1 MADPPA
7 FESPVVTIGRA
18 AGAGSITLTDESATT
33 KASVRAA
40 DGTPAASALG
50 LTFGCAEARGD
61 VLVARTRP
69 DEWMVF
75 GTSQA
80 VAAHL
85 GGLDLSGYAST
96 VDITHSRLMF
106 RITGLAAAKAMAKVC
121 SIDFSDPMMPS
132 GACVGASVAKVGC
145 DIIRH
150 DIDDVPSYRIL
161 CDRSFGQYL
170 FDALVDAKA
179 EFG

>member
-1 MADPPA
+1 MADPLA
-7 FESPVVTIGRA
+7 FESSVVTIGRA
-18 AGAGSITLTDESATT
+18 AGTGSVALADDSAVT

-40 DGTPAASALG
+40 DGTAAASALG
-50 LTFGCAEARGD
+50 LTFGSAETRGD

-69 DEWMVF
+69 DEWIVF
-75 GTSQA
+75 GTSEA
-80 VAAHL
+80 VTAYV
-85 GGLDLSGYAST
+85 GDLDLSGYAST

-106 RITGLAAAKAMAKVC
+106 RITGSVAAKALEKVC
-121 SIDFSDPMMPS
+121 SVDFSDPMTPD
-132 GACVGASVAKVGC
+132 GACVGASVARVGC
-145 DIIRH
+145 DIIRD
-150 DIDDVPSYRIL
+150 DIDEVPSYRIL